1 MNIFLIGPMAAGK
14 SHIAEALAKCMKS
27 HFYDTDEL
35 ICRHAGMDIP
45 TIFQNEGE
53 AGFRKRE
60 AEVVQKLIS
69 NRNMVVATGGGVVL
83 DKQNCK
89 NMKDNG
95 TVIYLSTSLDTRY
108 ERIQNPAERP
118 LLMEGDIYETMQNLD
133 RVRIPIYEALAD
145 FIVDNNGIT
154 ESAVKK
160 IVECIH
166 NTKQT

>member
-1 MNIFLIGPMAAGK
+1 MNVFLIGPMAAGK
-14 SHIAEALAKCMKS
+14 SYIAEALAKCLKS
-27 HFYDTDEL
+27 RFYDTDEL
-35 ICRHAGMDIP
+35 IRRHAGMDIP

-60 AEVVQKLIS
+60 TEVLSKLVG

-95 TVIYLSTSLDTRY
+95 TVVYLSTSLDTRY
-108 ERIQNPAERP
+108 ERIQNPAGRP

-145 FIVDNNGIT
+145 FVVDNNGT
-154 ESAVKK
+154 VESTVTK
-160 IVECIH
+160 IVEYIGS
-166 NTKQT
+166 TKQT

>member
-1 MNIFLIGPMAAGK
+1 MATGK

-27 HFYDTDEL
+27 RFYDTDEL
-35 ICRHAGMDIP
+35 ICQYAGMDIP

-60 AEVVQKLIS
+60 AEVVQKLIG

-108 ERIQNPAERP
+108 ERIQNPTKRP

-133 RVRIPIYEALAD
+133 RARIPIYEALAD
-145 FIVDNNGIT
+145 FIVDNNGTT
-154 ESAVKK
+154 ESVVKK
-160 IVECIH
+160 IVEYIH
-166 NTKQT
+166 NTKQI

>member
-14 SHIAEALAKCMKS
+14 SHIAKTLAECMKS
-27 HFYDTDEL
+27 RFYDTDEL
-35 ICRHAGMDIP
+35 ICQHAGMDIP

-60 AEVVQKLIS
+60 AEVVQKLIG

-108 ERIQNPAERP
+108 ERIQNPTGRP
-118 LLMEGDIYETMQNLD
+118 LLMEGDVYETMQNLD

-145 FIVDNNGIT
+145 FIVDNNGTT

-160 IVECIH
+160 IVGYIH
-166 NTKQT
+166 NPKQT

>member
-1 MNIFLIGPMAAGK
+1 MKIFLIGPMATGK
-14 SHIAEALAKCMKS
+14 SHIAKALAECMKS
-27 HFYDTDEL
+27 RFYDTDEL
-35 ICRHAGMDIP
+35 ICQDAGMDIP
-45 TIFQNEGE
+45 KIFQNEGE

-60 AEVVQKLIS
+60 AKVVQKLIGS
-69 NRNMVVATGGGVVL
+69 RDMVVATGGGVVL

-108 ERIQNPAERP
+108 ERIQNPTGRP
-118 LLMEGDIYETMQNLD
+118 LLMEGDVYETMQNLD
-133 RVRIPIYEALAD
+133 HVRIPIYEALAD
-145 FIVDNNGIT
+145 FIVDNNGTT

-160 IVECIH
+160 IVDYIH

>member
-14 SHIAEALAKCMKS
+14 SHIAGTLAECMKS
-27 HFYDTDEL
+27 RFYDTDEL

-45 TIFQNEGE
+45 TIFRNEGE

-60 AEVVQKLIS
+60 AAVIREIVG
-69 NRNMVVATGGGVVL
+69 NCNMVVATGGGVVL

-108 ERIQNPAERP
+108 ERIQNTTGRP
-118 LLMEGDIYETMQNLD
+118 LLLEGDAYETMHNLD
-133 RVRIPIYEALAD
+133 RVRISIYEALAD
-145 FIVDNNGIT
+145 FIVDNNDTI
-154 ESAVKK
+154 ESTVAK
-160 IVECIH
+160 IIEYIH
-166 NTKQT
+166 SIKQT

>member
-1 MNIFLIGPMAAGK
+1 MATGK
-14 SHIAEALAKCMKS
+14 SHIAKSLAECMKS

-35 ICRHAGMDIP
+35 ICQHAGIDIP

-60 AEVVQKLIS
+60 AAVVQKLIG
-69 NRNMVVATGGGVVL
+69 NRDMVVATGGGVVL

-108 ERIQNPAERP
+108 ERIQNPTKRP

-133 RVRIPIYEALAD
+133 RARIPISEALAD
-145 FIVDNNGIT
+145 FIVDNNGTT

-160 IVECIH
+160 IVEYIH
-166 NTKQT
+166 NTKQI